1 MNNRIRPER
10 QTLRFLRSILLST
23 FSSKAATRLLIVGL
37 GLALLSI
44 YASHRAPEA
53 QAATAPAA
61 CECNRNA
68 PDVIH
73 ARWMPNT
80 SLRLMFKRG
89 DFSTEEVAAFQE
101 SVRLWQ
107 AVLPSSGT
115 GIDLQIGG
123 EIAGNNCTGCII
135 VKRKADMPGT
145 FAALTLLSTQGDLFQ
160 KAVINIKSDVH
171 KTVMLR
177 MLMTHELGHAFG
189 LDDCPECGGNTT
201 VMNSVNK
208 YAFGKFSFL
217 APRSK
222 MASAPT
228 RCDIARVAAGYQ
240 SATTALA
247 RAALNTQPLKAQA
260 RVQPT
265 SLSMT
270 PIPVIKPT
278 AKPAVP
284 VVKPTIAA
292 AVASQMGSRQHATS
306 RAAHSS
312 FQIGQLAVTDSLT
325 HRD

>member
-1 MNNRIRPER
+1 LKNRVRPER
-10 QTLRFLRSILLST
+10 HTLRFLPSILRST
-23 FSSKAATRLLIVGL
+23 FSSRAAARLLIAGL
-37 GLALLSI
+37 GLALLSV
-44 YASHRAPEA
+44 YAGRRAPEA

-73 ARWMPNT
+73 ARWMPNS
-80 SLRLMFKRG
+80 SLRVMFRRG
-89 DFSTEEVAAFQE
+89 DFSAEEVAAFHD
-101 SVRLWQ
+101 SIRLWQ

-123 EIAGNNCTGCII
+123 EVAGNNCTSCII
-135 VKRKADMPGT
+135 VKRKADMQGT

-171 KTVMLR
+171 KTVLLR

-189 LDDCPECGGNTT
+189 LDDCPECAGNTT

-228 RCDIARVAAGYQ
+228 RCDIARVSAGYAG
-240 SATTALA
+240 ATTALA
-247 RAALNTQPLKAQA
+247 RAALNVQPLKAQA
-260 RVQPT
+260 RVQPASVST
-265 SLSMT
+265 S
-270 PIPVIKPT
+270 PVTTVKPT
-278 AKPAVP
+278 VKPALT
-284 VVKPTIAA
+284 VVKPAAA
-292 AVASQMGSRQHATS
+292 AVASQMGSRQHAS
-306 RAAHSS
+306 RAAAHSS
-312 FQIGQLAVTDSLT
+312 FQIGQLAVMDSLT
-325 HRD
+325 QHD